1 MEYVPAA
8 ADAGGFTFSVVVR
21 VAPGLGL
28 SAATLNAAVQP
39 AGAVTVSLK
48 LEDAHPV
55 SLLVTETV
63 YVTGTFGA
71 PCCCTGDTV
80 SVGAFRTH
88 GIGTWYVAAAEP
100 TNVVATAFVARG
112 TTL

>member
-1 MEYVPAA
+1 MAELTRLTAAVFVALGMMEYVPAA

-63 YVTGTFGA
+63 YVTGTFG
-71 PCCCTGDTV
+71 
-80 SVGAFRTH
+80 RTLLLH
-88 GIGTWYVAAAEP
+88 
-100 TNVVATAFVARG
+100 R
-112 TTL
+112 